1 MGEIYIA
8 SKKVFITLTKGKQTL
23 PSKLPLFN
31 ATKAYRDTLEA
42 PFVSREVFSVDYAT
56 ELVMQHISSHP
67 LYLQDYLLLSYQKI
81 HLLLEKSLT
90 SVARSPK
97 EKLFE
102 KCNSTAQ
109 IFLQFFVFTE
119 YK

>member
-23 PSKLPLFN
+23 QSKLPLFN

-56 ELVMQHISSHP
+56 ACYATYFKSSTLPSRLSPLKLSEDPSSSRKELNVSRS
-67 LYLQDYLLLSYQKI
+67 LAERKI
-81 HLLLEKSLT
+81 
-90 SVARSPK
+90 
-97 EKLFE
+97 
-102 KCNSTAQ
+102 
-109 IFLQFFVFTE
+109 I
-119 YK
+119 